1 MKGFARARCATDE
14 NIFLREEGSAVRGKA
29 KGAVWPAKVT
39 LVPQHSFSRLR
50 ALEEVMTASP
60 EEEANWAY
68 SQSIVP
74 QGLRAPL
81 PEPVA
86 GRDGPHSYPKMAN
99 RRRSSERLQLTEAE
113 RPPSP

>member
-14 NIFLREEGSAVRGKA
+14 NIFLGEEGLTVRGKA
-29 KGAVWPAKVT
+29 NGAVQPAKVT
-39 LVPQHSFSRLR
+39 LVPRQSFSRLR

-60 EEEANWAY
+60 QEQANWAY

-81 PEPVA
+81 PEPA
-86 GRDGPHSYPKMAN
+86 AERAGPHSYPKMAN
-99 RRRSSERLQLTEAE
+99 RRRSSERLQLTETE
-113 RPPSP
+113 CPPSP